1 MKVVIDL
8 IEDIREAIENNPNF
22 SLIVMGLEEDQEG
35 NFTPTWQSPL
45 SRLSLEA
52 QEKKIYFFLG
62 KENPIT
68 ITPLLIE
75 LNSMSNQEM
84 MYTMQVSFS
93 KEGVR
98 VNKEVIGFGESV
110 ENKQYVLFVEA

>member
-1 MKVVIDL
+1 MKVIIDL
-8 IEDIREAIENNPNF
+8 IEDIREAIENNPSF
-22 SLIVMGLEEDQEG
+22 SLIVMGLEEDKEG

-45 SRLSLEA
+45 SRLSLDET
-52 QEKKIYFFLG
+52 EKKIYFFLG

-84 MYTMQVSFS
+84 MYPLQVSYS
-93 KEGVR
+93 KEDQR
-98 VNKEVIGFGESV
+98 IDKEVIGFGESL
-110 ENKQYVLFVEA
+110 EGKQYILFVEA